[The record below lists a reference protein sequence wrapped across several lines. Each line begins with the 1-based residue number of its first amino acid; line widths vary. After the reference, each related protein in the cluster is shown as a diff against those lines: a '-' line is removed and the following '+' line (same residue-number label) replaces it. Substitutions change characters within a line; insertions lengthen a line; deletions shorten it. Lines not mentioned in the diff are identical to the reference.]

1 MGYTALGEGVGRESK
16 QREVKMDQKSNA
28 VKKFQSRHPEQHKV
42 FSAIFQSAKQ
52 TRQCVFTLPAE
63 TEEINGEWSNMIRN
77 QDLAKY
83 REEDETHR
91 RTNCLGKAVT
101 WSENLLD
108 IRTIS
113 PPDPCSPWQQ
123 TLSFQSSY
131 QNISGENWIGKEKIS
146 EGKESF
152 EFRKCSYAEVV
163 ASTTRLVTQESSQK
177 IFGRNR

>member
-1 MGYTALGEGVGRESK
+1 MGSQSDTHSLGEGVGRESK

-28 VKKFQSRHPEQHKV
+28 VKKFQSHHPEQHKV

-52 TRQCVFTLPAE
+52 TRQCVFPLPAE
-63 TEEINGEWSNMIRN
+63 TEEITGEWSNMIRN

-101 WSENLLD
+101 WSETLLD

-113 PPDPCSPWQQ
+113 PPVPSSPWQQ

-131 QNISGENWIGKEKIS
+131 QHISAEKWIGKERRS
-146 EGKESF
+146 EGKVSF
-152 EFRKCSYAEVV
+152 EFHES
-163 ASTTRLVTQESSQK
+163 STTRLVTQECS
-177 IFGRNR
+177 

>member
-1 MGYTALGEGVGRESK
+1 MGHTALGEGVGRDSK
-16 QREVKMDQKSNA
+16 QKSKMDQKSNA

-52 TRQCVFTLPAE
+52 TRQGVFPLPAD

-77 QDLAKY
+77 QDLLRY

-101 WSENLLD
+101 WRENLLD

-113 PPDPCSPWQQ
+113 PRVPCSAWDQ

-131 QNISGENWIGKEKIS
+131 QDRSGEKWEERTS

-152 EFRKCSYAEVV
+152 EFHKSSYAEIVT
-163 ASTTRLVTQESSQK
+163 STTRRVTQESSQK
-177 IFGRNR
+177 IFGRKR